1 MSRRISPSM
10 PGLSGAAEEAEGRE
24 DALRARLKQAL
35 AGGGGSLREALLGG
49 GGVSSPPLAAA
60 LRPLIGQP
68 LATRV
73 AELAEQT
80 EGAAPPRP
88 LGEFESRA
96 ASLMAAGRWIEAH
109 DVVEGLLLE
118 ASGGGH
124 LHEATLA
131 ARLLEGMCQHEL
143 ANAAGL
149 AAALSAYEEEK
160 DSPLQCGCV
169 LAGEVVEPYSDLA
182 TALHL
187 VESDANA
194 ALGHA
199 LCVGLTRPALLPVA
213 AQIAARAEAALE
225 PLEPRL
231 LDGGD
236 ADSGGGEGEAAAGRE
251 AAATTGDQADEA
263 ADEAADEDLTALDEL
278 EGLVGLR
285 EAKAHCRLLRDAVAL
300 EKERGDD
307 PKLKSLS
314 LVLTGSPGTGK
325 TAFALLYARLL
336 GELEVLPSGRVVRV
350 TGAQL
355 QDGGVEALE
364 EVLKGF
370 DEPGEGGLQVGD
382 VVEARREGT
391 WGHFGRIVRHDTSPR
406 ARPPYKDSYD
416 IHFGGRV
423 RFELSDGTSVSRRD
437 NDFDIGV
444 RRKDIRAKA
453 ETGGV
458 LILDDAHQL
467 STSEKAA
474 RQVLYRLT
482 EEMDAR
488 GGRFAVVV
496 AGYEKQLFTEV

>member
-1 MSRRISPSM
+1 MRAARCTLWSP
-10 PGLSGAAEEAEGRE
+10 L
-24 DALRARLKQAL
+24 
-35 AGGGGSLREALLGG
+35 
-49 GGVSSPPLAAA
+49 LAACRSFA
-60 LRPLIGQP
+60 
-68 LATRV
+68 
-73 AELAEQT
+73 
-80 EGAAPPRP
+80 
-88 LGEFESRA
+88 
-96 ASLMAAGRWIEAH
+96 
-109 DVVEGLLLE
+109 
-118 ASGGGH
+118 
-124 LHEATLA
+124 
-131 ARLLEGMCQHEL
+131 
-143 ANAAGL
+143 
-149 AAALSAYEEEK
+149 
-160 DSPLQCGCV
+160 
-169 LAGEVVEPYSDLA
+169 
-182 TALHL
+182 
-187 VESDANA
+187 
-194 ALGHA
+194 
-199 LCVGLTRPALLPVA
+199 
-213 AQIAARAEAALE
+213 
-225 PLEPRL
+225 
-231 LDGGD
+231 
-236 ADSGGGEGEAAAGRE
+236 
-251 AAATTGDQADEA
+251 
-263 ADEAADEDLTALDEL
+263 
-278 EGLVGLR
+278 
-285 EAKAHCRLLRDAVAL
+285 AHCRLLRDAVAL